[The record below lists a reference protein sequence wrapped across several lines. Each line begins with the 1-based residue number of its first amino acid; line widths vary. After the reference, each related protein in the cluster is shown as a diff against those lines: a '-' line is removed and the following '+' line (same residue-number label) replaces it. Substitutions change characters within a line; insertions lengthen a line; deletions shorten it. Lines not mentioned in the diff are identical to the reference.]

1 MEFGQLYTGGSATVV
16 PVYSEPTEAQSVI
29 TGPNDHT
36 GKDQNKEYKHQ
47 SLQPLSRMT
56 FGILIARRFPTQ
68 EMSQTF
74 TLRFLFHRPVLSYG
88 NKAIDAFCLRL
99 SLGSHEL

>member
-36 GKDQNKEYKHQ
+36 GKDQSEAPRSKLRGIKNQ
-47 SLQPLSRMT
+47 SL
-56 FGILIARRFPTQ
+56 IAVVG
-68 EMSQTF
+68 
-74 TLRFLFHRPVLSYG
+74 TLCSG
-88 NKAIDAFCLRL
+88 
-99 SLGSHEL
+99 G